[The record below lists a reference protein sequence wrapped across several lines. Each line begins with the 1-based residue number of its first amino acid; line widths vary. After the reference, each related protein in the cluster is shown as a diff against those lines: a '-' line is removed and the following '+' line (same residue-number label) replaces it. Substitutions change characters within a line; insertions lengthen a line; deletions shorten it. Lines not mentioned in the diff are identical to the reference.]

1 MSDEKRSDTD
11 QTRLIEINLDE
22 HSIGSNTP
30 EIHHEREVAIFD
42 LLEDNYFELANGK
55 AGPYCLMLSIQDS
68 RLVIQVEHADDTHL
82 MSYALSLTPFRKI
95 VKDYFLVC
103 ESYFEAIKTA
113 SPAKI
118 EAIDMG
124 RRGLHDDGSRLLM
137 ERLENK
143 VKLDFD
149 TARRL
154 FTLICALHWRG

>member
-1 MSDEKRSDTD
+1 MSDATNSDKDT
-11 QTRLIEINLDE
+11 TRLVEVHLDE
-22 HSIGSNTP
+22 NSIGSNTP
-30 EIHHEREVAIFD
+30 EIHHEREVAIYD
-42 LLEDNYFELANGK
+42 LLEDNYFKLSNGK
-55 AGPYCLMLSIQDS
+55 TGPYRLVLSIQDS
-68 RLVIQVEHADDTHL
+68 KLVMQVEKADQTNL
-82 MSYALSLTPFRKI
+82 MSYALSLTPFKKI

-137 ERLENK
+137 ERLDNK
-143 VKLDFD
+143 IALDFD

-154 FTLICALHWRG
+154 FTLICSLHWRG

>member
-1 MSDEKRSDTD
+1 MSNEPKPANDA
-11 QTRLIEINLDE
+11 TRLVEINLDE
-22 HSIGSNTP
+22 DSIGSNSP

-42 LLEDNYFELANGK
+42 LLEDNYFDLANGK
-55 AGPYCLMLSIQDS
+55 TGPYTLDLSIQDAK
-68 RLVIQVEHADDTHL
+68 LVMHVGRADKASL

-143 VKLDFD
+143 INLDFD

>member
-1 MSDEKRSDTD
+1 MSDEIESDKD
-11 QTRLIEINLDE
+11 KTRLMEINLDE
-22 HSIGSNTP
+22 DSIGSNTP
-30 EIHHEREVAIFD
+30 EIQHEREVAIFD
-42 LLEDNYFELANGK
+42 LIEDNYFELANGET
-55 AGPYCLMLSIQDS
+55 GPYRLGLRIQDAK
-68 RLVIQVEHADDTHL
+68 LLMQVEQSDKTHL

-95 VKDYFLVC
+95 VTDYFLVC

-124 RRGLHDDGSRLLM
+124 RRGLHDDGSRLLI

-143 VKLDFD
+143 IKLDFD